1 MEQLIASA
9 KLLVVA
15 HDSTIPQLI
24 STVIRPHRWQLDVA
38 ANAWDALEKL
48 HSGSRVDLLF
58 VDLDSEEVHDFQIL
72 RWLRKIRPDVPM
84 IVMDPVDDSGRRR
97 EALQL
102 GSCDYLVR
110 SRADFQLAAAIR
122 RNLSMSGGAMQ
133 ADAAK
138 NDVEALGDGHIF
150 IGLSPVM
157 RKLRAQ
163 VDLLARNDS
172 PVMILGEPGSGKQ
185 TVARLLHRLS
195 VRSGFKFASLD
206 CAALPQSLLEKE
218 IFGNGALGGNGSPH
232 RKRGKLELCSGGML
246 FLDEITEMPMQLQS
260 LLAEALATGR
270 FRAADISEDVK
281 LDVRVVAAS
290 SVPVDQALSERRLA
304 PQLYRQLCSHEV
316 RVPPLRERREELD
329 YLAHH
334 FLHQLTRR
342 YGLPAHALS
351 AETMKAWRDYAWPGN
366 MRELEQAVKRYL
378 IAGDEQ
384 LGTRNHSAGGADS
397 GQPAGLVVFSSLQ
410 PSELG
415 KQQFS
420 IGAGGYRSL
429 RSFLKSVREDAER
442 NAIALALEKT
452 GWNRKAAARLLK
464 ISYRSILYKID
475 QYQMSSVSRPPRLA
489 SDGIEPGSDTYP
501 RGCESNL
508 AGVAGQTA

>member
-1 MEQLIASA
+1 MEPVTASARLLVIAQDSTISQLIASA
-9 KLLVVA
+9 
-15 HDSTIPQLI
+15 
-24 STVIRPHRWQLDVA
+24 IRPNRWQLDVA
-38 ANAWDALEKL
+38 ASAWDALEKL

-58 VDLDSEEVHDFQIL
+58 VDLDGGAVHDFQIL

-84 IVMDPVDDSGRRR
+84 IVMDPVDDGARRR

-110 SRADFQLAAAIR
+110 SLAGFQLEAAIR
-122 RNLSMSGGAMQ
+122 RNLSLPGGALQ
-133 ADAAK
+133 ADITR
-138 NDVEALGDGHIF
+138 NEVEALGDGHFF

-157 RKLRAQ
+157 RRLRAQ

-172 PVMILGEPGSGKQ
+172 PVMISGEPGSGKQ

-195 VRSGFKFASLD
+195 VRSGFEFASVD
-206 CAALPQSLLEKE
+206 CAAIPQSLLERE
-218 IFGNGALGGNGSPH
+218 IFGSGALDGNGSAH
-232 RKRGKLELCSGGML
+232 GKRGKLQLCAGGTL
-246 FLDEITEMPMQLQS
+246 FLDEITEMPMRLQS
-260 LLAEALATGR
+260 LFAEALATGR
-270 FRAADISEDVK
+270 FRRADVSEDIK
-281 LDVRVVAAS
+281 LDVRIMAATS
-290 SVPVDQALSERRLA
+290 LPVDKALAEHRLA
-304 PQLYRQLCSHEV
+304 PQLYRQLCSHEI

-342 YGLPAHALS
+342 YGLPAPAFS
-351 AETMKAWRDYAWPGN
+351 AEAMNAWRKYAWPGN

-378 IAGDEQ
+378 IAGDEE
-384 LGTRNHSAGGADS
+384 LITPGNSADGTDS
-397 GQPAGLVVFSSLQ
+397 RRPAGLVAFASLS
-410 PSELG
+410 PGELG

-429 RSFLKSVREDAER
+429 RSLLKSVRVDAER

-475 QYQMSSVSRPPRLA
+475 EYQMSSVNRPPHLP
-489 SDGIEPGSDTYP
+489 SDGRKPGSEAYP
-501 RGCESNL
+501 VSRESSL